1 MQTNHE
7 KYEDWHVDYF
17 SPASYLSSRVR
28 FAIFPNLQPVDPVL
42 PEVDG
47 QGLQSPLEPREEVF
61 LVAEVTDDIILV
73 QRLVG
78 DVSADVRD
86 LLSFVVGLCGKS
98 KEIQC

>member
-1 MQTNHE
+1 MQNNSALRAVH
-7 KYEDWHVDYF
+7 
-17 SPASYLSSRVR
+17 PQQ
-28 FAIFPNLQPVDPVL
+28 FAIIPNLQPVDPVL

-47 QGLQSPLEPREEVF
+47 QGLQSPLEPGEEVF
-61 LVAEVTDDIILV
+61 LVSEVTDDIVLV

-78 DVSADVRD
+78 DMSADVRD

>member
-1 MQTNHE
+1 M
-7 KYEDWHVDYF
+7 
-17 SPASYLSSRVR
+17 SPRRRLCCQLHLLVSEQDSLPTD
-28 FAIFPNLQPVDPVL
+28 IFNSLPNLRPVDPVL

-47 QGLQSPLEPREEVF
+47 QGLQSPLEPREKVF
-61 LVAEVTDDIILV
+61 LVAEVTDDIVLV

-78 DVSADVRD
+78 DVSTDVRD

>member
-1 MQTNHE
+1 MSPRRRLCCQLHLLVSEQDSLPTDIFNSLTN
-7 KYEDWHVDYF
+7 
-17 SPASYLSSRVR
+17 LR
-28 FAIFPNLQPVDPVL
+28 PVDPVL

-47 QGLQSPLEPREEVF
+47 QGLQSPLEAREEVF
-61 LVAEVTDDIILV
+61 LVAEVTDDIVLV

-98 KEIQC
+98 K